1 MAEAENS
8 FFSPLERQQFLELL
22 HNQLSQDPRILGAVL
37 VGSSAVGFTDRY
49 SDIDIYGVVTDG
61 VDAKSV
67 FEDWVAKI
75 RSLRPVIRN
84 FSSQP
89 SPDVWLAGFLF
100 EDYLEL
106 DISFQEAYKLN
117 ARKEKWQVMFDRS
130 GELEDRMKTSWEN
143 RPVSPT
149 IENYTVLLN
158 DIWYYIVHTEVCSVR
173 GHAIRAAYYL
183 NYVRDFCVRLAGL
196 LEDVETSESRQV
208 HLLPAEF
215 KDELEKTLISSFELA
230 EMQRALMAGY
240 KLFFKLAAEMDRRL
254 GENHSS
260 RLEEQIRAYLALWES
275 GKMKLADDAS
285 AKDK

>member
-1 MAEAENS
+1 MAEAENH
-8 FFSPLERQQFLELL
+8 FYSPLERQQFLELL

-37 VGSSAVGFTDRY
+37 VGSSAVGFADRF

-61 VDAKSV
+61 LDAKSV

-75 RSLRPVIRN
+75 RSLRPVISN
-84 FSSQP
+84 FTSQP

-106 DISFQEAYKLN
+106 DISFQEANKLN
-117 ARKEKWQVMFDRS
+117 ALKQKWQVMFDRS
-130 GELEDRMKTSWEN
+130 GELEDRMKASWEN
-143 RPVSPT
+143 RPVSPIT
-149 IENYTVLLN
+149 ERYIFLLN
-158 DIWYYIVHTEVCSVR
+158 DIWYYIVHTVVCSVR

-196 LEDVETSESRQV
+196 LENVETSESRQV

-215 KDELEKTLISSFELA
+215 KDELEKTLISSFEQT

-260 RLEEQIRAYLALWES
+260 RLAEQIRAYLALWES

-285 AKDK
+285 SKDK

>member
-1 MAEAENS
+1 MAEAENH
-8 FFSPLERQQFLELL
+8 FYSPLERQQFLELL

-61 VDAKSV
+61 LDAKSV

-75 RSLRPVIRN
+75 RSLRPVISN
-84 FSSQP
+84 FTSQP

-106 DISFQEAYKLN
+106 DISFQEANKLN
-117 ARKEKWQVMFDRS
+117 ALKQKWQVMFDRS
-130 GELEDRMKTSWEN
+130 GELEDRMKASWEN
-143 RPVSPT
+143 RPVSPIT
-149 IENYTVLLN
+149 ERYIFLLN
-158 DIWYYIVHTEVCSVR
+158 DIWYYIVHTVVCSVR

-196 LEDVETSESRQV
+196 LENVETSESRQV
-208 HLLPAEF
+208 HLLPADF
-215 KDELEKTLISSFELA
+215 KDELEKTLISSFEGT
-230 EMQRALMAGY
+230 EMQRALIAGY

-260 RLEEQIRAYLALWES
+260 RLAEQIRAYLALWES

-285 AKDK
+285 SKDK